1 MDDEIQQICDEML
14 LTLCADGDLDFND
27 LSENKKQEI
36 WRNAEICLE
45 EEKMEKA
52 KRKLNAKELPK
63 IGIGTKDYY
72 VDKRLCQLRNV
83 DNPHDYIEY

>member
-1 MDDEIQQICDEML
+1 MDDKIQEICDEMI

-45 EEKMEKA
+45 EEKMEEVKTLMQE
-52 KRKLNAKELPK
+52 RMIHSE
-63 IGIGTKDYY
+63 
-72 VDKRLCQLRNV
+72 RNG
-83 DNPHDYIEY
+83 